1 MTQRTRVG
9 GLLAAFLLLGAIFGT
24 YCATASAEED
34 AWDANGMSFGV
45 GGIYVYDEPSDSD
58 IYYDWCG
65 PLNTLRA
72 VNDEGLVPQYSVD
85 QVPWVPFVESVTFTV
100 VGEQGSL
107 HTVFARYVDANGDEV
122 YAAGEMGLRIALDT
136 TGPATK
142 APYAVT
148 VRRFRT
154 AEFQF
159 RVRDKG
165 SRRDVVRLVVRR
177 LNGERVATYLVGS
190 KRIDLNRLVT
200 FEKKISLPQ
209 GRYRWFVRAID
220 KTGNAQV
227 SVGHN
232 TLVVN

>member
-1 MTQRTRVG
+1 MSQRARAG
-9 GLLAAFLLLGAIFGT
+9 AFLTTLLLLTAIFGT
-24 YCATASAEED
+24 YCAAAAAEED
-34 AWDANGMSFGV
+34 AWDAMGMSFGV
-45 GGIYVYDEPSDSD
+45 GGIYVYDASSDSD

-72 VNDEGLVPQYSVD
+72 LNDEGLVPQYNVD
-85 QVPWVPFVESVTFTV
+85 QASWVPFVDSVTFTV
-100 VGEQGSL
+100 AGEQGSL
-107 HTVFARYVDANGDEV
+107 HLVSARYVDANGDEV

-148 VRRFRT
+148 VQRFRT

-165 SRRDVVRLVVRR
+165 SRRDVVRIVVKK
-177 LNGERVATYLVGS
+177 LNGERVATYLVGP

-232 TLVVN
+232 TLVVR